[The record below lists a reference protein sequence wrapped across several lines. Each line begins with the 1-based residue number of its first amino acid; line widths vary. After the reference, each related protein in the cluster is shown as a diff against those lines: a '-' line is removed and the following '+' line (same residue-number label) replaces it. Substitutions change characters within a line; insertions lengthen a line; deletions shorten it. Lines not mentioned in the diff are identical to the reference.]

1 MLKVYG
7 ISWCPHCKKIVRYLV
22 ESKIDFQYFDMDG
35 QSEDVVNQVIEAN
48 GGHDWRVPTLE
59 YDGKWIEGKAF
70 SSAEVEADLTKL
82 GVL

>member
-35 QSEDVVNQVIEAN
+35 QPEDVVKKVIDVN

-59 YDGKWIEGKAF
+59 FQDQWIPGKAF
-70 SSAEVEADLTKL
+70 SSSEVDEDLKKL
-82 GVL
+82 SVI